1 MSSTP
6 RSERRH
12 AGARRRFQPIGIVEY
27 ILMYGWFIFV
37 IFPFAWMVSLSL
49 RETQA
54 VYKNLFFQSLQEVT
68 FENYLYL
75 FQGKFPY
82 RHIQVFFLN
91 ALKNST
97 LVTMSAVLGILV
109 VAALAGY
116 AFSKINF
123 FGRKTLFYLILA
135 GMMVPVQVVMLPLF
149 RLVKLF
155 GIHNSL
161 LSIVL
166 PYIAIGIPLSIFLF
180 TGFFRNLPDALIE
193 SARLEGASNLTI
205 LARIVLPLSKPV
217 IGANLIFQFMLN
229 WNEFPLALVLL
240 NKARLY
246 TLPLE
251 ITKVQGQYI
260 TPWNIV
266 ATAVMAAIIPVI
278 VVYLIFQRQF
288 ISGLTAGALKE

>member
-1 MSSTP
+1 MSKT
-6 RSERRH
+6 RKKIKQFR
-12 AGARRRFQPIGIVEY
+12 PIDIVEY

-37 IFPFAWMVSLSL
+37 IFPFAWMISLSL

-68 FENYLYL
+68 FKNYLYL
-75 FQGKFPY
+75 FQGEFPY
-82 RHIQVFFLN
+82 RRIQVFFLN
-91 ALKNST
+91 AFKNSSI
-97 LVTMSAVLGILV
+97 VTVSAVIGILIISI
-109 VAALAGY
+109 LAGY

-123 FGRKTLFYLILA
+123 VGRKALFYFILA
-135 GMMVPVQVVMLPLF
+135 GMMVPVQVIMLPLF
-149 RLVKLF
+149 RIVKVF

-166 PYIAIGIPLSIFLF
+166 PYVAIGIPLSTFLF

-193 SARLEGASNLTI
+193 SAKIEGASNLRI
-205 LARIVLPLSKPV
+205 LLEIVLPLSKPV
-217 IGANLIFQFMLN
+217 IGANLIFQFMFN

-278 VVYLIFQRQF
+278 VVYLIFQKQF